1 MTFVPSSDIMPH
13 QATLVGCVGNS
24 VRSLL
29 LELLLLF
36 RWSEFKS
43 CRESNNELLDN
54 NILIIM
60 NDHYPNLSKCK
71 VELRSGNV
79 SSPPVRLPA
88 NVLQLVEEEVPTAYD
103 FAVEKEVL
111 QEHKD
116 RMANLQTL
124 ESDNPEDLQKAI
136 LVRLK
141 SVTNADQEVCV
152 ALLES
157 NSYDLSTSVEA
168 FYQGK

>member
-1 MTFVPSSDIMPH
+1 
-13 QATLVGCVGNS
+13 
-24 VRSLL
+24 
-29 LELLLLF
+29 
-36 RWSEFKS
+36 
-43 CRESNNELLDN
+43 
-54 NILIIM
+54 M